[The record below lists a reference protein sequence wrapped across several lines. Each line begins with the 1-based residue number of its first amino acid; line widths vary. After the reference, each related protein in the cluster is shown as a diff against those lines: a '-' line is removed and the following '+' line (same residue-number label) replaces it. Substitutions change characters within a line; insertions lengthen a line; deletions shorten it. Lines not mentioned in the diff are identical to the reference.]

1 MHSLVDSLFLCYT
14 DTKPQRKEPP
24 MIDLH
29 VHSNHSDG
37 TLSPEELVAL
47 AADSGVSA
55 FALTDHDTVSGITKA
70 KAAAARISSSGSPVT
85 VISGTEISAAYRK
98 KDIHILGLFIDETN
112 PILCGALKEAVYA
125 RELRNEQM
133 AERFR
138 ALGIPLSLEELR
150 LENPDTVITR
160 AHFAKYLIEHKHVKT
175 SQEAFQ
181 RYLNYDAPC
190 FVPREYM
197 QPERAI
203 SLITEAGGIPV
214 LAHPLL
220 YKLPPAE
227 LEELLQRLKNAGLK
241 GLEVYYSSNT
251 GFDEQIC
258 YSLANRF
265 DLLMTGGTDFHG
277 ANKPNLHLGTG
288 RNHNLC
294 IPETLLTPLYE
305 LL

>member
-1 MHSLVDSLFLCYT
+1 
-14 DTKPQRKEPP
+14 

-37 TLSPEELVAL
+37 TLAPEELVAL
-47 AADSGVSA
+47 AIKSDVTT
-55 FALTDHDTVSGITKA
+55 FALTDHDTVSGISKA
-70 KAAAARISSSGSPVT
+70 KAAAMKSDSAVT
-85 VISGTEISAAYRK
+85 VISGTEISAAYQK

-112 PILCGALKEAVYA
+112 ASLLSALEEAVNA
-125 RELRNEQM
+125 RDLRNEHM

-138 ALGIPLSLEELR
+138 NLGIPLTLEDLR

-160 AHFAKYLIEHKHVKT
+160 AHFAKYLIEHKHVKC

-197 QPERAI
+197 QPERAV
-203 SLITEAGGIPV
+203 SLILEAGGIPV

-227 LEELLQRLKNAGLK
+227 LEALLRRLTDAGLK

-258 YSLANRF
+258 YGLANRYG
-265 DLLMTGGTDFHG
+265 LLMTGGSDFHG
-277 ANKPNLHLGTG
+277 DNKPNLYLGTG
-288 RNHNLC
+288 RNHNLH
-294 IPETLLTPLYE
+294 IPEQLLEPLYASLQKE
-305 LL
+305 V

>member
-1 MHSLVDSLFLCYT
+1 
-14 DTKPQRKEPP
+14 

-47 AADSGVSA
+47 AIKSNVSA
-55 FALTDHDTVSGITKA
+55 FALTDHDTVSGIANAKTAAQKA
-70 KAAAARISSSGSPVT
+70 SEAESPVT
-85 VISGTEISAAYRK
+85 VIPGTEISAAYKK
-98 KDIHILGLFIDETN
+98 KDIHILGLFINEQD
-112 PILCGALKEAVYA
+112 PVLQRALDEAVTA
-125 RELRNEQM
+125 RDLRNEKM

-138 ALGIPLSLEELR
+138 SLGIPLTLDDLR
-150 LENPDTVITR
+150 YENPDTVITR
-160 AHFAKYLIEHKHVKT
+160 AHFAKYLIEHNYVKT

-181 RYLNYDAPC
+181 RYLGYDAPC

-197 QPERAI
+197 PPERAI
-203 SLITEAGGIPV
+203 SLILNAGGIPV

-227 LEELLQRLKNAGLK
+227 LEALLKRLTEAGLT

-265 DLLMTGGTDFHG
+265 GLLMTGGTDFHG
-277 ANKPNLHLGTG
+277 DNKPNLFLGTG
-288 RNHNLC
+288 RNNNLN
-294 IPETLLTPLYE
+294 IPEQLLEPLYRY
-305 LL
+305 LQK

>member
-1 MHSLVDSLFLCYT
+1 
-14 DTKPQRKEPP
+14 

-37 TLSPEELVAL
+37 TLSPEELVTL
-47 AADSGVSA
+47 AKNTGVSS
-55 FALTDHDTVSGITKA
+55 FALTDHDTVSGIQKA
-70 KAAAARISSSGSPVT
+70 KAAAAGSGVT
-85 VISGTEISAAYRK
+85 VISGTEISAAYQK

-112 PILCGALKEAVYA
+112 PTLLTALEEAVMA
-125 RELRNEQM
+125 RDSRNERM

-138 ALGIPLSLEELR
+138 SLGIPLTLEDLR
-150 LENPDTVITR
+150 LMNPDTVITR
-160 AHFAKYLIEHKHVKT
+160 AHFAKYLIEHNHVKN
-175 SQEAFQ
+175 SEEAFR

-203 SLITEAGGIPV
+203 SLILQAGGIPV

-227 LEELLQRLKNAGLK
+227 LEALLQRLTDAGLK

-251 GFDEQIC
+251 NYDEQIC
-258 YSLANRF
+258 YGLANRF
-265 DLLMTGGTDFHG
+265 GLLMTGGTDFHG
-277 ANKPNLHLGTG
+277 ANKPNLYLGTG
-288 RNHNLC
+288 RNPNLN

-305 LL
+305 HLNAKNA

>member
-1 MHSLVDSLFLCYT
+1 
-14 DTKPQRKEPP
+14 

-37 TLSPEELVAL
+37 TLSPEELVSL
-47 AADSGVSA
+47 AVATGVSA
-55 FALTDHDTVSGITKA
+55 FALTDHDTVSGIAKA
-70 KAAAARISSSGSPVT
+70 KAAASEQNRSGASVT
-85 VISGTEISAAYRK
+85 VISGTEISAAYQK
-98 KDIHILGLFIDETN
+98 KDIHILGLFVDETN
-112 PILCGALKEAVYA
+112 PVLLAALEQAIHS
-125 RELRNEQM
+125 RDHRNELM

-138 ALGIPLSLEELR
+138 SLGIPLTLDELR
-150 LENPDTVITR
+150 LANPDTVITR
-160 AHFAKYLIEHKHVKT
+160 AHFAKYLIEHHHVKT
-175 SQEAFQ
+175 SEEAFR

-203 SLITEAGGIPV
+203 SLILEAGGIPV

-220 YKLPPAE
+220 YKLPPQE
-227 LEELLQRLKNAGLK
+227 LEALLKRLTDAGLK

-265 DLLMTGGTDFHG
+265 GLLMTGGSDFHG
-277 ANKPNLHLGTG
+277 TNKPNLYLGTG
-288 RNHNLC
+288 RNHNLN
-294 IPETLLTPLYE
+294 IPESLLAPLYDSLAATE
-305 LL
+305 

>member
-1 MHSLVDSLFLCYT
+1 
-14 DTKPQRKEPP
+14 

-37 TLSPEELVAL
+37 TLSPEELVVL
-47 AADSGVSA
+47 AAKSNVSA
-55 FALTDHDTVSGITKA
+55 FALTDHDTVSGVAKA
-70 KAAAARISSSGSPVT
+70 KKAASDFSLTDTPVT

-98 KDIHILGLFIDETN
+98 KDIHILGLFINEADSV
-112 PILCGALKEAVYA
+112 LSSALEEAVQA
-125 RELRNEQM
+125 RDLRNEKM
-133 AERFR
+133 AEQFR
-138 ALGIPLSLEELR
+138 LLGIPLTLDELR
-150 LENPDTVITR
+150 LANPDTVITR
-160 AHFAKYLIEHKHVKT
+160 AHFAKYLIEHNYVKN

-190 FVPREYM
+190 FIPREYM

-203 SLITEAGGIPV
+203 SLILNAGGIPV

-227 LEELLQRLKNAGLK
+227 LEALLKRLKEAGLA

-265 DLLMTGGTDFHG
+265 GLLMTGGTDFHG
-277 ANKPNLHLGTG
+277 IIKPNLYLGTG
-288 RNHNLC
+288 RNNNLN
-294 IPETLLTPLYE
+294 IPEQLLDPLYE
-305 LL
+305 YLRNK

>member
-1 MHSLVDSLFLCYT
+1 
-14 DTKPQRKEPP
+14 

-47 AADSGVSA
+47 AIKSNVSV
-55 FALTDHDTVSGITKA
+55 FALTDHDTISGITKA
-70 KAAAARISSSGSPVT
+70 KKAAGSASSSGTPVT
-85 VISGTEISAAYRK
+85 VISGTEISAAYK
-98 KDIHILGLFIDETN
+98 QKDIHILGLFIDEQDPVLQN
-112 PILCGALKEAVYA
+112 ALAEAVTA
-125 RELRNEQM
+125 RDLRNEKM
-133 AERFR
+133 AERFQS
-138 ALGIPLSLEELR
+138 LGIPLTLDDLR
-150 LENPDTVITR
+150 LKNPDTVITR
-160 AHFAKYLIEHKHVKT
+160 AHFAKYLIEHDYVKT

-181 RYLNYDAPC
+181 RYLGYDAPC

-197 QPERAI
+197 PPERAI
-203 SLITEAGGIPV
+203 SLILNAGGIPV

-227 LEELLQRLKNAGLK
+227 LEVLLRRLTDAGLK

-265 DLLMTGGTDFHG
+265 HLLMTGGTDFHG
-277 ANKPNLHLGTG
+277 DNKPNLFLGTG
-288 RNHNLC
+288 RNNNLN
-294 IPETLLTPLYE
+294 IPVQLLEPLYRY
-305 LL
+305 LQK

>member
-1 MHSLVDSLFLCYT
+1 
-14 DTKPQRKEPP
+14 

-37 TLSPEELVAL
+37 TLSPEELVTL
-47 AADSGVSA
+47 AKNTGVSA
-55 FALTDHDTVSGITKA
+55 FALTDHDTVSGIQKA
-70 KAAAARISSSGSPVT
+70 KAAAAGSSVT
-85 VISGTEISAAYRK
+85 VISGTEISAAYQK

-112 PILCGALKEAVYA
+112 PTLLTALEEAVIA
-125 RELRNEQM
+125 RDSRNERM

-138 ALGIPLSLEELR
+138 SLGIPLTLEDLR
-150 LENPDTVITR
+150 LMNPDTVITR
-160 AHFAKYLIEHKHVKT
+160 AHFAKYLIEHNHVKN
-175 SQEAFQ
+175 SEEAFR

-203 SLITEAGGIPV
+203 SLILQAGGIPV

-227 LEELLQRLKNAGLK
+227 LEALLQRLTDAGLK

-251 GFDEQIC
+251 NFDEQIC
-258 YSLANRF
+258 YGLANRF
-265 DLLMTGGTDFHG
+265 GLLMTGGTDFHG
-277 ANKPNLHLGTG
+277 ANKPNLYLGTG
-288 RNHNLC
+288 RNHNLN

-305 LL
+305 HLNAKNA

>member
-1 MHSLVDSLFLCYT
+1 
-14 DTKPQRKEPP
+14 

-37 TLSPEELVAL
+37 TLSPEELVTL
-47 AADSGVSA
+47 AKNTGVSA
-55 FALTDHDTVSGITKA
+55 FALTDHDTVSGIQKA
-70 KAAAARISSSGSPVT
+70 KAAAAGSSVT
-85 VISGTEISAAYRK
+85 VISGTEISAAYQK

-112 PILCGALKEAVYA
+112 PTLLTALEEAVIA
-125 RELRNEQM
+125 RDSRNERM

-138 ALGIPLSLEELR
+138 SLGIPLTLEDLR
-150 LENPDTVITR
+150 LMNPDTVITR
-160 AHFAKYLIEHKHVKT
+160 AHFAKYLIEHNHVKN
-175 SQEAFQ
+175 SEEAFR

-203 SLITEAGGIPV
+203 ALILQAGGIPV

-227 LEELLQRLKNAGLK
+227 LEALLQRLTDAGLK

-251 GFDEQIC
+251 NFDEQIC
-258 YSLANRF
+258 YGLANRF
-265 DLLMTGGTDFHG
+265 GLLMTGGTDFHG
-277 ANKPNLHLGTG
+277 ANKPNLYLGTG
-288 RNHNLC
+288 RNHNLN

-305 LL
+305 HLKAKNA

>member
-1 MHSLVDSLFLCYT
+1 
-14 DTKPQRKEPP
+14 

-47 AADSGVSA
+47 AIKSNVSA

-70 KAAAARISSSGSPVT
+70 KKAAASASDTPVT
-85 VISGTEISAAYRK
+85 VISGTEISAAYKK
-98 KDIHILGLFIDETN
+98 KDIHILGLFIDEQN
-112 PILCGALKEAVYA
+112 LVLQNALDEAVTA
-125 RELRNEQM
+125 RDLRNEKM

-138 ALGIPLSLEELR
+138 SLGIPLTLDDLR
-150 LENPDTVITR
+150 RENPDTVITR
-160 AHFAKYLIEHKHVKT
+160 AHFAKYLIEHNHVKT

-181 RYLNYDAPC
+181 RYLGYDAPC

-197 QPERAI
+197 PPERAI
-203 SLITEAGGIPV
+203 SLILNAGGIPV

-227 LEELLQRLKNAGLK
+227 LETLLKRLTDAGLK

-265 DLLMTGGTDFHG
+265 HLLMTGGTDFHG
-277 ANKPNLHLGTG
+277 DNKPNLFLGTG
-288 RNHNLC
+288 RNNNLN
-294 IPETLLTPLYE
+294 IPEQLLEPLYHYLSSE
-305 LL
+305 K

>member
-1 MHSLVDSLFLCYT
+1 
-14 DTKPQRKEPP
+14 

-37 TLSPEELVAL
+37 TLSPEELVVL
-47 AADSGVSA
+47 AESEGVSA
-55 FALTDHDTVSGITKA
+55 FALTDHDTVSGIQKA
-70 KAAAARISSSGSPVT
+70 KSAASRVGSKVT
-85 VISGTEISAAYRK
+85 VISGTEISAAYHK

-112 PILCGALKEAVYA
+112 STLLAALEEAVTA

-138 ALGIPLSLEELR
+138 SLGIPLTLEELR
-150 LENPDTVITR
+150 LVNPDTVITR
-160 AHFAKYLIEHKHVKT
+160 AHFAKYLIEHGHVKN
-175 SQEAFQ
+175 SEEAFR

-203 SLITEAGGIPV
+203 SLILQAGGIPV

-227 LEELLQRLKNAGLK
+227 LEALLQRLTSAGLK

-251 GFDEQIC
+251 NFDEQIC

-265 DLLMTGGTDFHG
+265 GLLMTGGTDFHG
-277 ANKPNLHLGTG
+277 ANKPNLYLGTG
-288 RNHNLC
+288 RNRNLN
-294 IPETLLTPLYE
+294 IPETLLTPLYDYINSSRV
-305 LL
+305 

>member
-1 MHSLVDSLFLCYT
+1 
-14 DTKPQRKEPP
+14 

-37 TLSPEELVAL
+37 TLSPEELVTL
-47 AADSGVSA
+47 AKNTGVSA
-55 FALTDHDTVSGITKA
+55 FALTDHDTVSGIQKA
-70 KAAAARISSSGSPVT
+70 KAAAAGSGVT
-85 VISGTEISAAYRK
+85 VISGTEISAAYQK

-112 PILCGALKEAVYA
+112 PTLLTALEEAVIA
-125 RELRNEQM
+125 RDSRNERM

-138 ALGIPLSLEELR
+138 SLGIPLTLEDLR
-150 LENPDTVITR
+150 LMNPDTVITR
-160 AHFAKYLIEHKHVKT
+160 AHFAKYLIEHNHVKN
-175 SQEAFQ
+175 SEEAFR

-203 SLITEAGGIPV
+203 SLILQAGGIPV

-227 LEELLQRLKNAGLK
+227 LEALLQRLTDAGLK

-251 GFDEQIC
+251 NFDEQIC
-258 YSLANRF
+258 YGLANRF
-265 DLLMTGGTDFHG
+265 GLLMTGGTDFHG
-277 ANKPNLHLGTG
+277 ANKPNLYLGTG
-288 RNHNLC
+288 RNHNLN

-305 LL
+305 HLNAKNA

>member
-1 MHSLVDSLFLCYT
+1 
-14 DTKPQRKEPP
+14 

-37 TLSPEELVAL
+37 TLSPEELVSL
-47 AADSGVSA
+47 AAETGLSA
-55 FALTDHDTVSGITKA
+55 FALTDHDTVSGIQKA
-70 KAAAARISSSGSPVT
+70 KKAAKKTEATGIGIT
-85 VISGTEISAAYRK
+85 VISGTEISAAYNK
-98 KDIHILGLFIDETN
+98 KDIHILGLFVDETN
-112 PILCGALKEAVYA
+112 PSLLTALDEAVNA
-125 RELRNEQM
+125 REMRNECM

-138 ALGIPLSLEELR
+138 SLNIPLTLEDLR
-150 LENPDTVITR
+150 IENPDTVITR
-160 AHFAKYLIEHKHVKT
+160 AHFAKYLIEHGHVKT
-175 SQEAFQ
+175 SQEAFS

-197 QPERAI
+197 HPERAI
-203 SLITEAGGIPV
+203 SLILEAGGIPV

-227 LEELLQRLKNAGLK
+227 LETLLKRLKNSGLK

-265 DLLMTGGTDFHG
+265 GLLMTGGTDFHG
-277 ANKPNLHLGTG
+277 DNKPNLYLGSG
-288 RNHNLC
+288 RNHNLN
-294 IPETLLTPLYE
+294 IPDTLLEPLYRY
-305 LL
+305 LNSSTT

>member
-1 MHSLVDSLFLCYT
+1 
-14 DTKPQRKEPP
+14 

-29 VHSNHSDG
+29 VHSDHSDG
-37 TLSPEELVAL
+37 TLSPEELVTL
-47 AADSGVSA
+47 AVQTGLST
-55 FALTDHDTVSGITKA
+55 FALTDHDTVSGIGRA
-70 KAAAARISSSGSPVT
+70 KRAATLTDDRSSKLT
-85 VISGTEISAAYRK
+85 VISGTEISAAYQKR
-98 KDIHILGLFIDETN
+98 DIHILGLFIDETN
-112 PILCGALKEAVYA
+112 PALIRALEDAVGA
-125 RELRNEQM
+125 RDHRNERM

-138 ALGIPLSLEELR
+138 SLGIPLTLEDLR
-150 LENPDTVITR
+150 LSNPDTVITR
-160 AHFAKYLIEHKHVKT
+160 AHFAKYLIEHHHVKT
-175 SQEAFQ
+175 SEEAFR

-203 SLITEAGGIPV
+203 SLILQAGGIPV

-227 LEELLQRLKNAGLK
+227 LEALIKRLKEAGLA

-258 YSLANRF
+258 YGLANRF

-277 ANKPNLHLGTG
+277 ANKPHLYLGTG
-288 RNHNLC
+288 RNHNLD
-294 IPETLLTPLYE
+294 IPDTLLEPLYRYLE
-305 LL
+305 EHKS

>member
-1 MHSLVDSLFLCYT
+1 
-14 DTKPQRKEPP
+14 

-37 TLSPEELVAL
+37 TLSPEELVTL
-47 AADSGVSA
+47 AKNTGVSA
-55 FALTDHDTVSGITKA
+55 FALTDHDTVSGIQKA
-70 KAAAARISSSGSPVT
+70 KAAAAGSGVT
-85 VISGTEISAAYRK
+85 VISGTELSAAYQK

-112 PILCGALKEAVYA
+112 PTLLTALEEAVMA
-125 RELRNEQM
+125 RDSRNERM

-138 ALGIPLSLEELR
+138 SLGIPLTLEDLR
-150 LENPDTVITR
+150 LMNPDTVITR
-160 AHFAKYLIEHKHVKT
+160 AHFAKYLIEHNHVKN
-175 SQEAFQ
+175 SEEAFR

-197 QPERAI
+197 QPEHAI
-203 SLITEAGGIPV
+203 SLILQAGGIPV

-227 LEELLQRLKNAGLK
+227 LEALLQRLTDAGLK

-251 GFDEQIC
+251 NFDEQIC
-258 YSLANRF
+258 YGLANRF
-265 DLLMTGGTDFHG
+265 GLLMTGGTDFHG
-277 ANKPNLHLGTG
+277 ANKPNLYLGTG
-288 RNHNLC
+288 RNHNLN

-305 LL
+305 HLKAKNA

>member
-1 MHSLVDSLFLCYT
+1 
-14 DTKPQRKEPP
+14 

-29 VHSNHSDG
+29 VHSDHSDG
-37 TLSPEELVAL
+37 TLSPEELVTL
-47 AADSGVSA
+47 AVQTGLSA
-55 FALTDHDTVSGITKA
+55 FALTDHDTVSGIGRA
-70 KAAAARISSSGSPVT
+70 KRAATLTDDRSSKLT
-85 VISGTEISAAYRK
+85 VISGTEISAAYQKR
-98 KDIHILGLFIDETN
+98 DIHILGLFIDETN
-112 PILCGALKEAVYA
+112 PALIQALEDAVGA
-125 RELRNEQM
+125 RDHRNERM

-138 ALGIPLSLEELR
+138 SLGIPLTLEDLR
-150 LENPDTVITR
+150 LSNPDTVITR
-160 AHFAKYLIEHKHVKT
+160 AHFAKYLIEHHHVKT
-175 SQEAFQ
+175 SEEAFR

-203 SLITEAGGIPV
+203 SLILQAGGIPV

-227 LEELLQRLKNAGLK
+227 LEALIKRLKEAGLA

-258 YSLANRF
+258 YGLANRF

-277 ANKPNLHLGTG
+277 ANKPNLYLGTG
-288 RNHNLC
+288 RNHNLD
-294 IPETLLTPLYE
+294 IPDTLLEPLYRYLE
-305 LL
+305 KNKR

>member
-1 MHSLVDSLFLCYT
+1 
-14 DTKPQRKEPP
+14 

-29 VHSNHSDG
+29 VHSDHSDG
-37 TLSPEELVAL
+37 TLSPEELVTL
-47 AADSGVSA
+47 AVQTGLSA
-55 FALTDHDTVSGITKA
+55 FALTDHDTVSGIGRA
-70 KAAAARISSSGSPVT
+70 KRAATLTDDRSSKLT
-85 VISGTEISAAYRK
+85 VISGTEISAAYQKR
-98 KDIHILGLFIDETN
+98 DIHILGLFIDETN
-112 PILCGALKEAVYA
+112 PALIQALEDAVGA
-125 RELRNEQM
+125 RDHRNERM

-138 ALGIPLSLEELR
+138 SLGIPLTLEDLR
-150 LENPDTVITR
+150 LSNPDTVITR
-160 AHFAKYLIEHKHVKT
+160 AHFAKYLIEHHHVKT
-175 SQEAFQ
+175 SEEAFR

-203 SLITEAGGIPV
+203 SLILQAGGIPV

-227 LEELLQRLKNAGLK
+227 LETLIKRLKEAGLA

-258 YSLANRF
+258 YGLANRF

-277 ANKPNLHLGTG
+277 ANKPNLYLGTG
-288 RNHNLC
+288 RNHNLD
-294 IPETLLTPLYE
+294 IPDTLLEPLYRYLE
-305 LL
+305 KNKR

>member
-1 MHSLVDSLFLCYT
+1 
-14 DTKPQRKEPP
+14 

-37 TLSPEELVAL
+37 TCAPEDLVSL
-47 AADSGVSA
+47 AVQTGLSA
-55 FALTDHDTVSGITKA
+55 FALTDHDTVSGISSA
-70 KAAAARISSSGSPVT
+70 KAAALQTGASAPAVT
-85 VISGTEISAAYRK
+85 VISGAELSAAYHK

-112 PILCGALKEAVYA
+112 PDLLTALEQAVNA
-125 RELRNEQM
+125 RDRRNEQM

-138 ALGIPLSLEELR
+138 SLGIPLTLDELR
-150 LENPDTVITR
+150 LLNPDTVITR
-160 AHFAKYLIEHKHVKT
+160 AHFAKYLIEHRYVKN
-175 SQEAFQ
+175 SEEAFR

-203 SLITEAGGIPV
+203 SLILQAGGIPV

-220 YKLPPAE
+220 YRLPPEE
-227 LEELLQRLKNAGLK
+227 LEALLKRLTCAGLK

-251 GFDEQIC
+251 GVDEQIC

-265 DLLMTGGTDFHG
+265 GLLMTGGTDFHG
-277 ANKPNLHLGTG
+277 DNKPHLYLGTG
-288 RNHNLC
+288 RNNNLN
-294 IPETLLTPLYE
+294 IPDELLEPLYAYLRTSE
-305 LL
+305 KKAK